1 MKEVVLLM
9 KARYSFDMQKK
20 KRFYTIEIIQEV
32 DGKNYYVVVPAL
44 PGCFSQ
50 GQTIEQAKKNASKAI
65 QLHIHSLRKG
75 REPIPEDV
83 TTFQTSI
90 QIAA

>member
-1 MKEVVLLM
+1 
-9 KARYSFDMQKK
+9 MQKK
-20 KRFYTIEIIQEV
+20 KRSFAIEIIQEQ
-32 DGKNYYVVVPAL
+32 DAKNYYVVVPAL

-50 GQTIEQAKKNASKAI
+50 GRTIEQAKKNATKAI
-65 QLHIHSLRKG
+65 QLHIRSLKKAG
-75 REPIPEDV
+75 EPVPEDV

>member
-1 MKEVVLLM
+1 
-9 KARYSFDMQKK
+9 MQKK
-20 KRFYTIEIIQEV
+20 KRSFTIEIIQEQ

-50 GQTIEQAKKNASKAI
+50 GRTIEEAKKNAAKAI
-65 QLHIHSLRKG
+65 QLHVRELRKAG
-75 REPIPEDV
+75 ESIPEEG
-83 TTFQTSI
+83 TAFQTSV